1 MLPKDKLDVVQEVEF
16 RLSEIRDQ
24 DLLYAAMR
32 ELVLKVPNDTE
43 LAEAV
48 RILFSITE
56 KK

>member
-1 MLPKDKLDVVQEVEF
+1 MLPKDKLDVVEEVEF

-32 ELVLKVPNDTE
+32 ELVLKIPNDTE